1 MSICIVLDRLNP
13 KYNQK
18 EASTTIL
25 KIRSQVRSA
34 SFFNLLFLLI
44 YCLVISLSHCLL
56 CLGFVVSSVCLS
68 RVCYKTKEIE
78 REREREREG
87 KREKECENLTEKIL
101 CYPAS
106 LRSHCL

>member
-34 SFFNLLFLLI
+34 SFFQSFVSLNISKFLLCI
-44 YCLVISLSHCLL
+44 
-56 CLGFVVSSVCLS
+56 GFVVSSVCLS
-68 RVCYKTKEIE
+68 KVCYIGRGGEGEREEE
-78 REREREREG
+78 RERGFERER
-87 KREKECENLTEKIL
+87 T
-101 CYPAS
+101 
-106 LRSHCL
+106 